1 MKEDAMTHQAER
13 LSTTIPDRT
22 APLVATRRRGGWSRY
37 SARTFYLFL
46 SPWLLGLLAL
56 QVFPLAY
63 AMGVSFTNFVP
74 GFHWHWVGLSNYNQ
88 LIQDPQVWA
97 SLRQTL
103 LYALITV
110 SLGVVGGLGL
120 ALLLHRPMRGI
131 GLFRSLFYLPAVV
144 PIVAAAV
151 SWKLIFDRDTGL
163 LNGLIHLVG
172 GPSVQWLADPYAF
185 TALIVMVLWSV
196 GSGMIIFLAGLQGI
210 SAEVLEAASVDGAG
224 AWRGFWSVRLP
235 LLTPVLLFQVI
246 VSMIYALQTLIQ
258 PLLLSQ
264 SGSLSGSVGTGGV
277 TVPSTTTLY
286 MVYVYQEIFTG
297 GDTYGYGSALLWVL
311 FAVILVITFIVFR
324 SSKLW
329 VYSENG

>member
-1 MKEDAMTHQAER
+1 VKETAMTPHAER
-13 LSTTIPDRT
+13 LSTTRPERT
-22 APLVATRRRGGWSRY
+22 APAVATRRRHGWSRY

-46 SPWLLGLLAL
+46 APWLLGLLAL

-63 AMGVSFTNFVP
+63 ALGVSFTNFVP
-74 GFHWHWVGLSNYNQ
+74 GYHWHWVGLNNYDQ
-88 LIQDPQVWA
+88 LIHDPAVWA

-103 LYALITV
+103 LYALVTV
-110 SLGVVGGLGL
+110 ALGVVGGLGL

-144 PIVAAAV
+144 PIVAAAI

-163 LNGLIHLVG
+163 LNDLIHLFG
-172 GPSVQWLADPYAF
+172 GPSPQWLADPYAF
-185 TALIVMVLWSV
+185 TALVVMVLWGV

-210 SAEVLEAASVDGAG
+210 PTEVLEAASVDGAG
-224 AWRGFWSVRLP
+224 AWRSFWSVRLP

-246 VSMIYALQTLIQ
+246 VSMIYALQTLVQ

-264 SGSLSGSVGTGGV
+264 SGSLTGSAGVGGV
-277 TVPSTTTLY
+277 VVPSTTTLY
-286 MVYVYQEIFTG
+286 MVYVYQEIFAG

-311 FAVILVITFIVFR
+311 FVVILAITFVVFR
-324 SSKLW
+324 SSARW